1 MGSQQA
7 YQQDIV
13 WPAKFNE
20 IPKEIFVRSDLYE
33 AEINRIFRG
42 PEWHPV
48 AHESEVPNPGDFKT
62 CNLADVPL
70 LVMRGDDNQVRVF
83 YNACSHRSNQIEVKP
98 AGNRREFE
106 CPYHRWLFN
115 SKGELVGCPNQ
126 REFTPDFNKKDFP
139 LAQPR
144 QEAVGGL
151 IFVTL
156 SAETEPLDDFLQEA
170 RESLMGIM
178 GGDGRLKLIGYQ
190 RVRYL
195 TNWKAYGDNDGY
207 HPPLL
212 HQAFSMLNWQGGEG
226 RQYATSSRGHYCI
239 DTELTT
245 PPPTKKI
252 RDASVIQFRD
262 EGRPKRSSVLALFP
276 MLVASNYLNVISIR
290 FATPVA
296 IDEVEVNY
304 TYFAHEDDDEEM
316 VLHRIRQCSNA
327 IGPSGLISME
337 DASVFHRV
345 QIGNRTPGNAVF
357 QKGVRDPMRLGFEF
371 LQNDES
377 ANLPHWEYY
386 RSAMG
391 FRRAAL

>member
-1 MGSQQA
+1 MTGQEA
-7 YQQDIV
+7 YQRDIV
-13 WPAKFNE
+13 WPANYNE
-20 IPKEIFVRSDLYE
+20 IPKEIFVRQDLYQ

-48 AHESEVPNPGDFKT
+48 AHESEVPLPGDFKT

-70 LVMRGDDNQVRVF
+70 LIIRGEDGKVRAF

-98 AGNRREFE
+98 SGNRTEFE

-115 SKGELVGCPNQ
+115 SAGELVGCPNQ
-126 REFTPDFNKKDFP
+126 REFTPGFDKKDYP

-144 QEAVGGL
+144 QESLGGL
-151 IFVTL
+151 LFVTL
-156 SAETEPLDDFLQEA
+156 SPETDSLDDFLQEA
-170 RESLMGIM
+170 KTSLMDIM
-178 GGDGRLKLIGYQ
+178 GGDGRLRLIGYH

-195 TNWKAYGDNDGY
+195 TNWKAYSDNDGY

-212 HQAFSMLNWQGGEG
+212 HQAFTMLNWQGGAG
-226 RQYATSSRGHYCI
+226 RQYATTGRGHYCI
-239 DTELTT
+239 DTELTV
-245 PPPTKKI
+245 PKPTSVI
-252 RDASVIQFRD
+252 RDTSVIEFRD

-304 TYFAHEDDDEEM
+304 AYFAHQDDDEEM
-316 VLHRIRQCSNA
+316 VRHRIRQSSNA

-345 QIGNRTPGNAVF
+345 HIGNRTPGKAVF
-357 QKGVRDPMRLGFEF
+357 QKGVTDPSRLSFEF
-371 LQNDES
+371 RQNDES
-377 ANLPHWEYY
+377 GNLPHWEYY
-386 RSAMG
+386 RAAMG
-391 FRRAAL
+391 FRRTAA

>member
-1 MGSQQA
+1 MDIHES
-7 YQQDIV
+7 YQRDIV
-13 WPAKFNE
+13 WPANYNE
-20 IPKEIFVRSDLYE
+20 IPKEIFVRQDLYQ
-33 AEINRIFRG
+33 AEINRFFRG
-42 PEWHPV
+42 PEWHPI
-48 AHESEVPNPGDFKT
+48 AHESEVPNAGDFKT

-70 LVMRGDDNQVRVF
+70 LVIRGEDGHVRAF

-98 AGNRREFE
+98 SGNRNEFE

-115 SKGELVGCPNQ
+115 SEGELIGCPNQ
-126 REFTPDFNKKDFP
+126 RDFTPGFDKKDYP

-144 QEAVGGL
+144 QETVGGL
-151 IFVTL
+151 LFVTL
-156 SAETEPLDDFLQEA
+156 SPDTESLDDFLQEA
-170 RESLMGIM
+170 KDSLLDVM
-178 GGDGRLKLIGYQ
+178 GGDGRLKLIGYH

-212 HQAFSMLNWQGGEG
+212 HQAFTMLDWQGGTG
-226 RQYATSSRGHYCI
+226 RQYATTGRGHYCI
-239 DTELTT
+239 ETELTV
-245 PPPTKKI
+245 PKPSSLI
-252 RDASVIQFRD
+252 RDSSVVEFRD

-304 TYFAHEDDDEEM
+304 AYFAHQDDDEEM
-316 VLHRIRQCSNA
+316 VRHRIRQSSNA

-345 QIGNRTPGNAVF
+345 QIGNRTPGTAVF
-357 QKGVRDPMRLGFEF
+357 QKGVADPSRLSFEF
-371 LQNDES
+371 RQNDES
-377 ANLPHWEYY
+377 GNLPHWEYY
-386 RSAMG
+386 RAAMG
-391 FRRAAL
+391 FRRAAA